1 MPVDVPRKTQS
12 DHSVLRQK
20 RLQRGEDAVLAH
32 APMHPRGASVEDL
45 LSAHNTP
52 VDVGLLLPARSQA
65 RHCSEVGGSPQHHAF
80 RAEDPRVHG
89 DLENRRKI

>member
-1 MPVDVPRKTQS
+1 MDVPRKTQS

-32 APMHPRGASVEDL
+32 APMHPRGAGVEHF

-52 VDVGLLLPARSQA
+52 VDVGLLLPARSLKVPLILGIGA
-65 RHCSEVGGSPQHHAF
+65 VLL
-80 RAEDPRVHG
+80 RA
-89 DLENRRKI
+89 